1 MFVCVH
7 LCVLLCVVVCV
18 CVWCFRECNRRQQV
32 VGVLN
37 EFYVA
42 TFLHLYQLWKSQQ
55 KTVSDSG
62 FVLKGNSLNRVQ
74 LTSLWNTITSPLCL
88 CSPPEVELFAKKNPK
103 QMLRRLDVFLRERRY
118 PDPTAQRPSPCLG
131 GRGARSEGT
140 RGKEMHFTGVC
151 ELPLNMEG
159 EARLI

>member
-1 MFVCVH
+1 M
-7 LCVLLCVVVCV
+7 
-18 CVWCFRECNRRQQV
+18 
-32 VGVLN
+32 LN

-103 QMLRRLDVFLRERRY
+103 QMLRRLDVFLRERRSGSAPRAS
-118 PDPTAQRPSPCLG
+118 PDPTAQQPSPCLG
-131 GRGARSEGT
+131 ERGARSEGT